1 MKHRLYMGAMLL
13 LLCIFSTAFAQ
24 QTYQA
29 IVVGDQLSW
38 EGNSLSMTLLVT
50 EQADVTI
57 GMYSPGFD
65 PDDYRA
71 ELRGGTE
78 LGDERYDEGM
88 GTLRSDFSLL
98 QGNKVLANKTY
109 GVEAH
114 RNDILFQGVLAPG
127 EYVLQSSF
135 FGKAKNAFNYSIG
148 ANPQRA
154 ISLFIEPYQAVV
166 NPSHTNYNVHRG
178 DWQVP
183 FRMRNNTGEPMR
195 IGIFDG
201 DGSFELDF
209 RLGKPDGSWET
220 QPVSG
225 DLQWMDYSLAQQG
238 NYEFNF
244 KVPEGAYQYTNTIA
258 MRSDCRLQVEANSF
272 SCVRPAAFSIDKTV
286 TPSQAMRGESVRYSM
301 RVSNIGGTWG
311 TVRVDDFLPQGLVGN
326 NLQETLSLHP
336 GQSQELSILA
346 AVDANAPE
354 YIVNTASVSAISGS
368 SSASAAL
375 YVSSPTA
382 PVAAPQ
388 VAAPAAPAPQVVYI
402 EVPSAPEVVY
412 VETPGE
418 TVYVETPGETVYVE
432 TPGET
437 VYVEVEK
444 PIYIQAPA
452 LPAPTPE
459 VVYVEVEK
467 PVYIETPV
475 YIELPAEQVVVTKTE
490 YVNVEVPVI
499 KYVEVPV
506 PSEPITQIVYRDAPV
521 QAAPPAA
528 PAEFTLTKSVDKS
541 VATVGEAVSFEM
553 VVTNIG
559 GSAGE
564 FSFRDILPTGL
575 NKVNDIL
582 DTATLAAGKSKR
594 YRLYTEINDEAPE
607 VIENCAVL
615 SSRMASNI
623 TACASIV
630 VQRPVQTVQMM
641 LLKEASPTAVQ
652 VGETVNFT
660 LTAKNMSAQA
670 QEFTIEDNL
679 PDYLEGSNFTETFT
693 LNAGETRSFRVSAR
707 VADNAPEV
715 IVNAATLSS
724 GGNSATAT
732 APVYVFA
739 PAPVVVAPAPP
750 APPVPA
756 PTPAPTPV
764 VVEPTPPAP
773 ASFSIA
779 KIAVQGTAQVGSV
792 VDFVIGIKNTGAS
805 VGMVNLTDILPAGL
819 DGINLSTEVELAPNE
834 ERSFPV
840 SATVREDAPD
850 IIVNN
855 ACITSIN
862 GEQCAMAQVR
872 VIRPVARPDFKQLR
886 FSEIILNYGTEA
898 INTALAASVL
908 VGHVPPTGSSYAPG
922 SSFFNGN
929 PIADPIVDDQ
939 GRLLWLVDNTQGQVS
954 YGVQHEGSLPPV
966 AEPSVTLR
974 TADREIRLLGD
985 VSFDILDQLGLNQQ
999 AMMPTK
1005 YVGDIALI
1013 PYQINVGNREHVD
1026 LGIVLPAEVSMEHDY
1041 ITIAANLDF
1050 VDPDAEPL
1058 ISGYQV
1064 VLDEHGEARIRFEP
1078 QTTVKQ
1084 LELELAYGDV
1094 LRTTDLTLLGADSA
1108 FYHYH
1113 VSVTARLL
1121 GDDIAAN
1128 GFGQG
1133 YAEIPFAGGT
1143 FQAALDVGA
1152 NYAKDDTDAYGFN
1165 IDTDRGLV
1173 SRQTPIE
1180 RFQLTGSGQEAQGT
1194 LRSDDGIAAR
1204 YDSEAMSIGYY
1215 GGGTNVPGLNGGP
1228 DMTAARI
1235 ETHGD
1240 FKVSGFAAMVA
1251 DSARSITYD
1260 KEGKDGNGR
1269 LDGTRTYL
1277 IGEPVARSSER
1288 VIITTVTGEE
1298 VLTRFEDYTLDYQ
1311 TGLLTL
1317 AKPQWYVDENYNP
1330 VTMRVDYAPANAAR
1344 DKVAYGA
1351 GVVYNSGDFRFG
1363 VGAMDLQGP
1372 DGLEVGAQA
1381 TYEAD
1386 TFGVNLAY
1394 HAKVAAEGL
1403 KDSTYSINTWGN
1415 GDFNPF
1421 EARAEMTFTDKG
1433 LQGKGRVGYS
1443 IFDTGTIALEHQ
1455 GSQDTHGAV
1464 SNRSD
1469 VLYEQRFGDFGIGAG
1484 LGYGWEQEVLNGIVR
1499 GLYSTDALDINV
1511 THAQPFQGDTNA
1523 TTNLDSSI
1531 RIDENLSL
1539 NTGLNYDWGN
1549 ELQGVVGL
1557 DQRLGDANLSVDYQL
1572 PTASGDGNRARFGL
1586 DVPLPISEN
1595 LDLDLSAG
1603 YEYKF
1608 GVGQKQLAF
1617 GSGLRYHTESLNA
1630 TVGAEVSIPES
1641 GDTKVSIRTGAT
1653 GQLGR
1658 DQTISA
1664 DVNYQV
1670 MPTMTGRASLS
1681 YALKMQRLTLL
1692 TYHTLTNSENEN
1704 ILKGEVSPTFHW
1716 ADSVQIRPSFAY
1728 RMDFNDPQADTYQL
1742 SLGGT
1747 YLFGLDVGDWDPTL
1761 GLGAYGHY
1769 IWQPGTGEDALGA
1782 SIELMAKVLDP
1793 LWLTIGYTYTDL
1805 PGVTTLTEGGLYF
1818 GISLHDGGQF

>member
-1 MKHRLYMGAMLL
+1 MKRRLYMGALL
-13 LLCIFSTAFAQ
+13 LVLSIFSTALAQ

-50 EQADVTI
+50 EQADVTV

-65 PDDYRA
+65 PNDYRA

-98 QGNKVLANKTY
+98 QGDRVLASKTY

-166 NPSHTNYNVHRG
+166 NPSHSNYNVHRG

-183 FRMRNNTGEPMR
+183 FRMRNTTGEAMR

-209 RLGKPDGSWET
+209 RLGKPDGSWEA

-286 TPSQAMRGESVRYSM
+286 TPSQAIPDQSVRYNM

-311 TVRVDDFLPQGLVGN
+311 TVRVDDFLPQGLLGS

-346 AVDANAPE
+346 TVDRGAPE
-354 YIVNTASVSAISGS
+354 YIVNTATVSSTSGS

-375 YVSSPTA
+375 YVTQPAPA
-382 PVAAPQ
+382 PVAATP
-388 VAAPAAPAPQVVYI
+388 
-402 EVPSAPEVVY
+402 APEVVY
-412 VETPGE
+412 VEVPSEPEVVYVEVPVQVPGE
-418 TVYVETPGETVYVE
+418 TVYVETQVEVPGPTVYVDR
-432 TPGET
+432 PGET

-444 PIYIQAPA
+444 PVYIQSPTPPAPA
-452 LPAPTPE
+452 PE

-467 PVYIETPV
+467 PIYIETPV
-475 YIELPAEQVVVTKTE
+475 YIEVPAEQVVVTKTE
-490 YVNVEVPVI
+490 YVNVEVPVL

-506 PSEPITQIVYRDAPV
+506 ASEPVTQIVYRDAPV
-521 QAAPPAA
+521 LPPAPAA
-528 PAEFTLTKSVDKS
+528 PAEFTLTKRVSKS
-541 VATVGEAVSFEM
+541 VAEVGDAVNFEM

-559 GSAGE
+559 GTEGE
-564 FSFRDILPTGL
+564 FSFRDMLPTGL
-575 NKVNDIL
+575 SAVNDIL
-582 DTATLAAGKSKR
+582 DTTILGPGKSKR
-594 YRLYTEINDEAPE
+594 YRLYTEVTNDAPE
-607 VIENCAVL
+607 IIENCAVL
-615 SSRMASNI
+615 SSSAASNI
-623 TACASIV
+623 TACASVIV
-630 VQRPVQTVQMM
+630 RRPVQTVQMM

-670 QEFTIEDNL
+670 AEFTLEDNL
-679 PDYLEGSNFTETFT
+679 PEYLVGSNFSETFV
-693 LNAGETRSFRVSAR
+693 LDAGEARSFRVSAV
-707 VADNAPEV
+707 VAENAPEA

-739 PAPVVVAPAPP
+739 PAPPAPVAPP
-750 APPVPA
+750 APE
-756 PTPAPTPV
+756 PTPE
-764 VVEPTPPAP
+764 VVEPTPAPPVVQPAP

-779 KIAVQGTAQVGSV
+779 KIAIQDTAQVGSV
-792 VDFVIGIKNTGAS
+792 VDFVIGIKNTGQS
-805 VGMVNLTDILPAGL
+805 VGTVDLKDILPAGL
-819 DGINLSTEVELAPNE
+819 DGVNLSTQVELMPNE
-834 ERSFPV
+834 ERTFPL

-850 IIVNN
+850 VIVNN

-872 VIRPVARPDFKQLR
+872 VVRPVVRPDFKQLR

-908 VGHVPPTGSSYAPG
+908 VSHVPPTGSSYAPG

-929 PIADPIVDDQ
+929 PIADPVIDDQ
-939 GRLLWLVDNTQGQVS
+939 GRLLWLVDSTNGQVS

-966 AEPSVTLR
+966 AEPSVTIR

-985 VSFDILDQLGLNQQ
+985 VSFDILDQLGLTQES
-999 AMMPTK
+999 MMPTK
-1005 YVGDIALI
+1005 YIGDIAII

-1026 LGIVLPAEVSMEHDY
+1026 LGITLPADVSMEHDY
-1041 ITIAANLDF
+1041 ITVAANLDF

-1058 ISGYQV
+1058 ISGYQIL
-1064 VLDEHGEARIRFEP
+1064 LDEYGEARIRFEP

-1084 LELELAYGDV
+1084 LELEIAYGDV
-1094 LRTTDLTLLGADSA
+1094 LRTTNLTLLGADSA

-1113 VSVTARLL
+1113 VSMTARLL

-1152 NYAKDDTDAYGFN
+1152 NYEKDDADAYGFN
-1165 IDTDRGLV
+1165 VDTDRGLV
-1173 SRQTPIE
+1173 NRQTPIE

-1204 YDSEAMSIGYY
+1204 YDSEAVSVGYY
-1215 GGGTNVPGLNGGP
+1215 GGGTNIPGLNGGP

-1240 FKVSGFAAMVA
+1240 LKLTGFAAMVA
-1251 DSARSITYD
+1251 DSARSMTFD
-1260 KEGKDGNGR
+1260 KEGLDGNGR

-1288 VIITTVTGEE
+1288 VIITTVTGET

-1351 GVVYNSGDFRFG
+1351 GVSYDSGDVRVG
-1363 VGAMDLQGP
+1363 VGVMDLQGP
-1372 DGLEVGAQA
+1372 DGLELGAQA

-1394 HAKVAAEGL
+1394 HAKLAEEGL

-1421 EARAEMTFTDKG
+1421 EANAEMTFTDKG
-1433 LQGKGRVGYS
+1433 LQGKGRLGYS
-1443 IFDTGTIALEHQ
+1443 IYDSGTIALEHQ
-1455 GSQDTHGAV
+1455 GSQDTHGEV

-1469 VLYEQRFGDFGIGAG
+1469 LVYEQRFGDFGIGAG
-1484 LGYGWEQEVLNGIVR
+1484 LGYGWEQQVLNGIVR
-1499 GLYSTDALDINV
+1499 GLYDTENLDINV

-1531 RIDENLSL
+1531 KIDENLSL
-1539 NTGLNYDWGN
+1539 NTGLNYEWGN
-1549 ELQGVVGL
+1549 ELQGVIGL

-1586 DVPLPISEN
+1586 DVPLPLSEN

-1617 GSGLRYHTESLNA
+1617 GTGLRYHTEGFNA
-1630 TVGAEVSIPES
+1630 TVGTEVSIPES
-1641 GDTKVSIRTGAT
+1641 GDTKVSLRTGAT

-1670 MPTMTGRASLS
+1670 MPNITGRASLS

-1728 RMDFNDPQADTYQL
+1728 RMDFDDPDADTYQL

-1747 YLFGLDVGDWDPTL
+1747 YLFGLDIGSWDPTL

-1769 IWQPGTGEDALGA
+1769 IWQPGTGEDSFGA
-1782 SIELMAKVLDP
+1782 SLELMAKVLDP

>member
-1 MKHRLYMGAMLL
+1 MGVLL
-13 LLCIFSTAFAQ
+13 LLLSIFSTAVAQ

-38 EGNSLSMTLLVT
+38 ESNNLSMTLLVT
-50 EQADVTI
+50 EQADVTVS
-57 GMYSPGFD
+57 MYSPGFD

-71 ELRGGTE
+71 ELNGGME

-88 GTLRSDFSLL
+88 GTLRSEFSLL
-98 QGNKVLANKTY
+98 QGNQILASKSY

-114 RNDILFQGVLAPG
+114 RNDILYQGVLAPG

-166 NPSHTNYNVHRG
+166 NPAHSNYNVKRG
-178 DWQVP
+178 DWQTP
-183 FRMRNNTGEPMR
+183 FRMTNNTGEAMR

-209 RLGKPDGSWET
+209 RLGKPDGNWEN

-286 TPSQAMRGESVRYSM
+286 TPTQAMAGESVRYSM

-311 TVRVDDFLPQGLVGN
+311 TVRVDDILPQGLLGS

-336 GQSQELSILA
+336 GQSQELSLLA
-346 AVDANAPE
+346 TVDASAPE
-354 YIVNTASVSAISGS
+354 YLVNTATLSSTSGT

-375 YVSSPTA
+375 SITR
-382 PVAAPQ
+382 
-388 VAAPAAPAPQVVYI
+388 PAATPATP
-402 EVPSAPEVVY
+402 APEVVY
-412 VETPGE
+412 VEVPAE
-418 TVYVETPGETVYVE
+418 PEIVYVERPVE
-432 TPGET
+432 VPVQVPGET
-437 VYVEVEK
+437 VYVEVPVQVPGETVYIEVEK
-444 PIYIQAPA
+444 PVYIQSPAPPAPA
-452 LPAPTPE
+452 PE
-459 VVYVEVEK
+459 IVYVEVEK
-467 PVYIETPV
+467 PVYIETPGETV
-475 YIELPAEQVVVTKTE
+475 YIEVPAEQVVVTKTE
-490 YVNVEVPVI
+490 YVNVEIPVI
-499 KYVEVPV
+499 EYVEVPV
-506 PSEPITQIVYRDAPV
+506 PSEPITQIVYRDAPTPPT
-521 QAAPPAA
+521 PPAA

-541 VATVGEAVSFEM
+541 VAQVGDAVSFEM

-559 GSAGE
+559 GTAGE
-564 FSFRDILPTGL
+564 YSFRDILPTGL

-582 DTATLAAGKSKR
+582 DTNTLAPGKSKR
-594 YRLYTEINDEAPE
+594 YRLFTEINNQAPE

-615 SSRMASNI
+615 GSNVASNI

-630 VQRPVQTVQMM
+630 VKRPVQTVQMM
-641 LLKEASPTAVQ
+641 LLKEASPAAVTAGDV
-652 VGETVNFT
+652 VNFT

-670 QEFTIEDNL
+670 EEFMLEDKL
-679 PDYLEGSNFTETFT
+679 PDYLEGMDFAESFM
-693 LNAGETRSFRVSAR
+693 LAAGETRSFRISAR
-707 VADNAPEV
+707 VASNAPEV

-724 GGNSATAT
+724 GGHSATAT

-739 PAPVVVAPAPP
+739 PPP
-750 APPVPA
+750 PPPPPPA
-756 PTPAPTPV
+756 PTPEVITP
-764 VVEPTPPAP
+764 PPAP

-779 KIAVQGTAQVGSV
+779 KIAVQNTVQVGHN
-792 VDFVIGIKNTGAS
+792 VDFIIGVQNTGAS
-805 VGMVNLTDILPAGL
+805 AGTVNLSDMLPAGL
-819 DGINLSTEVELAPNE
+819 DGADLSTQVTLMPNE
-834 ERSFPV
+834 QRNFPITA
-840 SATVREDAPD
+840 SVREDAPD
-850 IIVNN
+850 VIVNT
-855 ACITSIN
+855 ACISGVN
-862 GEQCAMAQVR
+862 GEQCAMAQVN
-872 VIRPVARPDFKQLR
+872 VVRPVVRPDFSQLR

-898 INTALAASVL
+898 ITNVLAASVL
-908 VGHVPPTGSSYAPG
+908 VSHMPPTGSSYTPG

-929 PIADPIVDDQ
+929 PIADPVIDDV
-939 GRLLWLVDNTQGQVS
+939 GRLLWLVDNTKGQVS
-954 YGVQHEGSLPPV
+954 YGVKHEGSLPPV

-985 VSFDILDQLGLNQQ
+985 ISFDILDQLGLTQE

-1005 YVGDIALI
+1005 YVGDVAIV
-1013 PYQINVGNREHVD
+1013 PYQINVGNRSHVD
-1026 LGIVLPAEVSMEHDY
+1026 LGIILPADVSMEHDY
-1041 ITIAANLDF
+1041 ITIGANLDF

-1058 ISGYQV
+1058 ISGYQIA
-1064 VLDEHGEARIRFEP
+1064 LDEYGEARIRFEP
-1078 QTTVKQ
+1078 QTTVKELD
-1084 LELELAYGDV
+1084 LEIAYGEV
-1094 LRTTDLTLLGADSA
+1094 LRTTSLTLLGAESA

-1173 SRQTPIE
+1173 NRQTPIE

-1204 YDSEAMSIGYY
+1204 YDSEAVSIGYY
-1215 GGGTNVPGLNGGP
+1215 GGGTNIPGLKAGP

-1235 ETHGD
+1235 QTHGD
-1240 FKVSGFAAMVA
+1240 FKVSGFAALVA
-1251 DSARSITYD
+1251 DSARSLTFD

-1277 IGEPVARSSER
+1277 IGEPVSRSSER
-1288 VIITTVTGEE
+1288 VTITSVTGET

-1317 AKPQWYVDENYNP
+1317 AKPLWYVDENYNP
-1330 VTMRVDYAPANAAR
+1330 ITMRVDYAPANAAR

-1351 GVVYNSGDFRFG
+1351 GVAYNTGNFRFG

-1372 DGLEVGAQA
+1372 DGLEVGAAA

-1394 HAKVAAEGL
+1394 NAKVAEEGL
-1403 KDSTYSINTWGN
+1403 TDSTYSINTWGN

-1455 GSQDTHGAV
+1455 GSQDNHGVV
-1464 SNRSD
+1464 SNRTD
-1469 VLYEQRFGDFGIGAG
+1469 ALYEQRFGNFGLGAG
-1484 LGYGWEQEVLNGIVR
+1484 LGYGWEQQVLNGIIR
-1499 GLYSTDALDINV
+1499 GLYETDHLNINV
-1511 THAQPFQGDTNA
+1511 THAQPFQSDTNA
-1523 TTNLDSSI
+1523 TTSLDSNF

-1539 NTGLNYDWGN
+1539 NTGLQYEWGN

-1572 PTASGDGNRARFGL
+1572 PTASGDGNRARFGV
-1586 DVPLPISEN
+1586 DVPLPITKN

-1603 YEYKF
+1603 YDYKF
-1608 GVGQKQLAF
+1608 GVGQQQLTI
-1617 GSGLRYHTESLNA
+1617 GTGLRYHNDDFNA
-1630 TVGAEVSIPES
+1630 TIGGEVAIPNE
-1641 GDTKVSIRTGAT
+1641 GDTKFSIRTGAT

-1670 MPTMTGRASLS
+1670 MPNLTGRASLS

-1692 TYHTLTNSENEN
+1692 TYHTLTNSEDEN
-1704 ILKGEVSPTFHW
+1704 ILKGEFSPTFHW
-1716 ADSVQIRPSFAY
+1716 ADSLQLRPSFAY
-1728 RMDFNDPQADTYQL
+1728 RKDFDDPDADTYQI

-1747 YLFGLDVGDWDPTL
+1747 YLFGLDVGSWDPTL
-1761 GLGAYGHY
+1761 GLGGYGHY
-1769 IWQPGTGEDALGA
+1769 IWQPGTGQESFGA
-1782 SIELMAKVLDP
+1782 SLELMAKVLDP

-1805 PGVTTLTEGGLYF
+1805 PGVTTITEGGLYF
-1818 GISLHDGGQF
+1818 GISLHNGGQF